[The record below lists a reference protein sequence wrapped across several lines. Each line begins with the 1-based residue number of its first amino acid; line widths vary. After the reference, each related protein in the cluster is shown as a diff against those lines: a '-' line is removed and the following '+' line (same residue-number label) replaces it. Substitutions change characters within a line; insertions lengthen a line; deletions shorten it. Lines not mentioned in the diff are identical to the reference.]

1 MKRILLACALTTM
14 TATASYGQMSAED
27 LAHAPAASPEA
38 AAKMFSNI
46 GYYVGVLNRCGTP
59 VDMKLM
65 APLFRKIGKARRQLL
80 FASINEGQTRAGALP
95 PYQYAPGSSECN
107 EATAGYNNA
116 MASIQVLLPLLSKR

>member
-1 MKRILLACALTTM
+1 MKRILLACVLTM
-14 TATASYGQMSAED
+14 MATASYGQMSTED
-27 LAHAPAASPEA
+27 LAHAPTASPEA

-65 APLFRKIGKARRQLL
+65 APLLKKIGKARRQLL
-80 FASINEGQTRAGALP
+80 FASIGEGQARADALP
-95 PYQYAPGSSECN
+95 PYQYAPGSNECN

-116 MASIQVLLPLLSKR
+116 IASIQVLLPLLSKR